1 MIIAICGQKGG
12 TGKTTIATALSV
24 EYCVRGRSTLL
35 VDVDPQGSV
44 RTWGDVAAQAKI
56 AHAPTVAALGAGLH
70 KHLPPLAAAHEVTLL
85 DCPPGDGALQR
96 AALMVSDVAI
106 LPCVAVAFETWA
118 LTASVALVKEA
129 QAVHPHL
136 RAAVVINRKQTRTA
150 IGQSSRAVLAQFGL
164 PVLDAELGQ
173 RVAITCMRLV
183 GMAGQLRGRSG
194 GAVIDAA
201 TPYLA
206 TVSST
211 IGGGTSE
218 INRNIIAT
226 RGLGLPRG

>member
-173 RVAITCMRLV
+173 RVDYQEAP
-183 GMAGQLRGRSG
+183 GAGQGPTTYAPHS
-194 GAVIDAA
+194 AA
-201 TPYLA
+201 AAEVRALA
-206 TVSST
+206 T
-211 IGGGTSE
+211 E
-218 INRNIIAT
+218 IEELVAPPAR
-226 RGLGLPRG
+226 RRRKR